1 MEQGSKSSSGYYIA
15 LLPFIESEIKVIM
28 RQIQASE
35 ITDTVARLCIEACHV
50 LPRDLIQGFER
61 AAETEVSPLGKSV
74 LLKLIDNDR
83 IARTNQVPVCH
94 DTGLTIVYIEIG
106 QEVHVVGGGF
116 QDAVQ
121 AGVRK
126 GYADGYMRKS
136 VVGDPLIRVNT
147 NDNTPAVVHTE
158 IVPGDAIKIS
168 VVPKGGGSENW
179 STMKFLLPGEGAA
192 GVKKFVL
199 DAVKAAGGAAC
210 PPLTLGVGIG
220 GSFDKVTEI
229 AKKAILR
236 DIGDHHREPHIA
248 QLEKELLEE
257 VNKTGIGPQG
267 YGGLNT
273 ALWVAVE
280 TYACH
285 ITALPVAV
293 NIQCHSGRRSTAT
306 I

>member
-1 MEQGSKSSSGYYIA
+1 MGQGRGLPCGYYIA
-15 LLPFIESEIKVIM
+15 LLPFIESEIATIM

-83 IARTNQVPVCH
+83 IARAAQVPVCH

-106 QEVHVVGGGF
+106 QDVHVVGGGF
-116 QDAVQ
+116 QEAVH

-126 GYADGYMRKS
+126 GYAEGYMRKS

-147 NDNTPAVVHTE
+147 NDNTPAVIHTE
-158 IVPGDAIKIS
+158 IVSGDAIKIS

-179 STMKFLLPGEGAA
+179 STMKFLLPGEGTA

-236 DIGDHHREPHIA
+236 DIGDHHSQPHIA
-248 QLEKELLEE
+248 QLERELLAE

>member
-1 MEQGSKSSSGYYIA
+1 MIREIA
-15 LLPFIESEIKVIM
+15 TSH
-28 RQIQASE
+28 
-35 ITDTVARLCIEACHV
+35 ITDTVAQLCIDACHL
-50 LPRDLIQGFER
+50 LPDNLIQGFHN

-83 IARTNQVPVCH
+83 IARENQVSYCH
-94 DTGLTIVYIEIG
+94 DTGLTIVFVELG
-106 QEVHVVGGGF
+106 QDVHVHGGGF
-116 QDAVQ
+116 EEAVQ

-126 GYADGYMRKS
+126 GYAEGFMRKS
-136 VVGDPLIRVNT
+136 VVSDPLLRINS

-158 IVPGDAIKIS
+158 IVPGDQIHFT

-179 STMKFLLPGEGAA
+179 STMKFLLPGEGAE

-199 DAVKAAGGAAC
+199 AAIEAAGGAAC
-210 PPLTLGVGIG
+210 PPLTVGVGIG
-220 GSFDKVTEI
+220 GSFDKVTAI

-236 DIGDHHREPHIA
+236 DIGDHHPEPHIA
-248 QLEKELLEE
+248 QLEAELLALI
-257 VNKTGIGPQG
+257 NQTGIGPQG
-267 YGGLNT
+267 FGGSTT
-273 ALWVAVE
+273 ALWCAVE

-293 NIQCHSGRRSTAT
+293 NIQCHASRRATAT

>member
-1 MEQGSKSSSGYYIA
+1 MIREIA
-15 LLPFIESEIKVIM
+15 TSH
-28 RQIQASE
+28 
-35 ITDTVARLCIEACHV
+35 ITDTVAQLCIDACHL
-50 LPRDLIQGFER
+50 LPDNLIQGFHH

-83 IARTNQVPVCH
+83 IARENQVSYCH
-94 DTGLTIVYIEIG
+94 DTGLTIVFVELG
-106 QEVHVVGGGF
+106 QDVHVHGGSF
-116 QDAVQ
+116 EEAVQ

-126 GYADGYMRKS
+126 GYAEGFMRKS
-136 VVGDPLIRVNT
+136 VASDPLLRINS

-158 IVPGDAIKIS
+158 IVPGDQIHFT

-179 STMKFLLPGEGAA
+179 STMKFLLPGEGAE

-199 DAVKAAGGAAC
+199 SAIEAAGGAAC
-210 PPLTLGVGIG
+210 PPLTVGVGIG
-220 GSFDKVTEI
+220 GSFDKVTAI

-236 DIGDHHREPHIA
+236 DIGDHHPEPHIA
-248 QLEKELLEE
+248 QLEAELLALI
-257 VNKTGIGPQG
+257 NQTGIGPQG
-267 YGGLNT
+267 FGGSTT
-273 ALWVAVE
+273 ALWCAVE

-293 NIQCHSGRRSTAT
+293 NIQCHASRRATAT